1 MPDTQMFPLVPVQRE
16 GQSAWRQTKS
26 LKDRGRLPVFGAKS
40 VGHMLAGSL
49 SSPPYHS
56 QTAARQ
62 TLLKFPFL
70 SPSEGWG
77 CRQGSETGL

>member
-1 MPDTQMFPLVPVQRE
+1 MPDTQMFTLVPVQKVD
-16 GQSAWRQTKS
+16 QSAWRQTKS
-26 LKDRGRLPVFGAKS
+26 LKDRGRLPMFAAKS
-40 VGHMLAGSL
+40 WGHVLAGSL
-49 SSPPYHS
+49 SRPPSHS
-56 QTAARQ
+56 QLAARQ